1 MKTRW
6 IQLIAGLA
14 MFVLCI
20 SVYTTTS
27 NAAVI
32 WSEDFEIPGLDDW
45 TTFAYENSS
54 TQVTKEGNFSDTGGV
69 LTVLDDDINVAR
81 RDSTVNVGTWNFD
94 IFVQD
99 DGDGYFYVEFMSDGA
114 VPFGVDDSTY
124 VCIGPYMNEDKF
136 AVWQQTGSIIN
147 SISSIYIDPLQGW
160 HHIEVSRDDSG
171 WFKVF
176 FNGTLESEFVSTVT
190 SSTYFEVYCRNAT
203 GCAIDNINV
212 TDEI

>member
-45 TTFAYENSS
+45 TIFAYENSS

-160 HHIEVSRDDSG
+160 HHIEVG
-171 WFKVF
+171 IV
-176 FNGTLESEFVSTVT
+176 LVT
-190 SSTYFEVYCRNAT
+190 SMSGSMELSNLNLSVQSLVLHISRSIVGMQLVAP
-203 GCAIDNINV
+203 
-212 TDEI
+212 